1 MYKYILALSVS
12 CCLQVVFGQ
21 SIVVY
26 GTTSDAK
33 TGNILPFAKVQ
44 FSNFKQ
50 ATLSDSLGNYKITTP
65 ETELSDSIK
74 CNYIGYASS
83 SISIEKPGNSSSSDV
98 LINIDFK
105 LKSLFVDFEE
115 ITVKAPG
122 ELPSTILIRNVIANK
137 ANNNKDKLDAYEYRL
152 YNKIQF
158 DLNNVGTDFKS
169 KKLVKKLDV
178 IFNYLDSTDEGN
190 GFLPIIL
197 SESVSKYYYKTKP
210 STKREI
216 IEASQT
222 TGIENLQVNQFLGDM
237 YLELNIYDNIYK
249 IFGKSFISPIS
260 NSCQNYY
267 KYYLQDSAF
276 IDKNWCYKL
285 HFIPKRKRDL
295 CFSGDLW
302 VNDSTFAI
310 KRIEASVSPNANL
323 NFVKDFY
330 FRHDFEKVNNA
341 FWMLKKE
348 RFIADVKLTKKSKVY
363 GFYARK
369 FSERT
374 EFIINKEKDNE
385 FYNTQNTVEIAKDAN
400 SKTKQE
406 WDSLR
411 TKKLNKQELGIGNMI
426 DSLNQTPYFKR
437 LKNLAY
443 MGTTG
448 YHPLG
453 ILEVGNVFSLVSFN
467 PVEKFRVALAL
478 RTSNTFSKRIEF
490 GLNGAYGFGDN
501 RIKYGGLIRWNLSQ
515 RKRSLLSIFYNYDIE
530 QIGVSPYAVSMGNT
544 FSTVLSTAPFDKLT
558 FITKAGVNLEK
569 DIKKDIVGFIGLEW
583 KEYQPLGLANYLQS
597 NAQTGAFDTISRIKT
612 SEITARLRW
621 AKNEEFISGA
631 FDRTSI
637 RSKYPIIA
645 IQGVFGIKGILGSM
659 YSYQKTEIQLEHNAQ
674 IGILGRL
681 YYGAKA
687 GYIFGTLAYPL
698 LNAHPGNQS
707 LWLMSSAFNKLDFLE
722 FISDQYVEGF
732 IENHWDGFFFNRV
745 PLIKKL
751 NLRLVSS
758 ARIAYG
764 NLSSRHQSE
773 MIYPG
778 FIRYFNKT
786 PYIESAIGI
795 ENIFKFIRVDLV
807 WRMTHNDPGSNPLGI
822 RAKLALNF

>member
-1 MYKYILALSVS
+1 MYKYILALYFS

-44 FSNFKQ
+44 FSNSKQ

-411 TKKLNKQELGIGNMI
+411 TKKLNKQELGINNMI

>member
-1 MYKYILALSVS
+1 MYKYILALSFS

-44 FSNFKQ
+44 FSNSKQ
-50 ATLSDSLGNYKITTP
+50 ATLSDSLGYYKITTP

-83 SISIEKPGNSSSSDV
+83 SISIEKPGNSSSSYV

-190 GFLPIIL
+190 GFLPILL

>member
-1 MYKYILALSVS
+1 MYKYILALSFS

-44 FSNFKQ
+44 FSNSKQ

-295 CFSGDLW
+295 CFSGNLW

-348 RFIADVKLTKKSKVY
+348 RFIADVKLTKKSKIY

>member
-1 MYKYILALSVS
+1 MYKYILALSFS

-44 FSNFKQ
+44 FSNSKQ
-50 ATLSDSLGNYKITTP
+50 AALSDSLGNYKITTP

-348 RFIADVKLTKKSKVY
+348 RFIADVKLTKKSKIY

-374 EFIINKEKDNE
+374 EFIINKEKENE

-411 TKKLNKQELGIGNMI
+411 TKKLNKQEIGIGNMI

>member
-1 MYKYILALSVS
+1 MYKYILALYFS

-44 FSNFKQ
+44 FSNSKQ

-411 TKKLNKQELGIGNMI
+411 TKKLNKQELGINNMI

-773 MIYPG
+773 MIYPD

>member
-1 MYKYILALSVS
+1 MYKYILALSFS

-44 FSNFKQ
+44 FSNSKQ

-773 MIYPG
+773 MIYPD

>member
-1 MYKYILALSVS
+1 MYKYILALSFS

-44 FSNFKQ
+44 FSNSKQ

-411 TKKLNKQELGIGNMI
+411 TKKLNKQELGINNMI

>member
-1 MYKYILALSVS
+1 
-12 CCLQVVFGQ
+12 LQVVFGQ

-44 FSNFKQ
+44 FSNSKQ

-374 EFIINKEKDNE
+374 EFIINKEKENE

>member
-1 MYKYILALSVS
+1 
-12 CCLQVVFGQ
+12 LQVVFGQ

-44 FSNFKQ
+44 FSNSKQ

>member
-1 MYKYILALSVS
+1 MYKYILALSFS

-44 FSNFKQ
+44 FSNSKQ

>member
-1 MYKYILALSVS
+1 MYKYILALSFS

-44 FSNFKQ
+44 FSNSKQ

-751 NLRLVSS
+751 NLRLVNS